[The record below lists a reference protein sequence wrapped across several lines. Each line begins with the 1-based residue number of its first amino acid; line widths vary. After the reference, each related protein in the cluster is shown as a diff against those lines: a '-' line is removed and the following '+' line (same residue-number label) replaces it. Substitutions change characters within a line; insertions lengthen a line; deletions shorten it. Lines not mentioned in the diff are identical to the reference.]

1 MNITG
6 IKVARASEQQSRGE
20 STAVV
25 WRRWYR
31 LAAQLAGL
39 VIVLSFAYGV
49 GTSEYF
55 WIREVQVIA
64 PTPQLA
70 QQVLAQIEVPATASA
85 LFYPVQ
91 RLAQAVEQCPQ
102 IKQAQVKP
110 DLPSRL
116 VVRVW
121 PRAPVAA
128 IKSNAGF
135 LLVDEEGVCISQASE
150 APADLIQIYGLIGQP
165 IPAGQKLK
173 PHVLRLLTECVTALE
188 GEEVKSGLI
197 IDFSQRYSI
206 KLCTAAGVQGKVGSS
221 DNLQRKVMMFAA
233 ILKDLQRRGAQPAY
247 IDVRIMDR
255 PVWKP

>member
-1 MNITG
+1 M
-6 IKVARASEQQSRGE
+6 ARLSQQDSRGE
-20 STAVV
+20 SEVGLWRLRYRRAVQV
-25 WRRWYR
+25 
-31 LAAQLAGL
+31 AGL
-39 VIVLSFAYGV
+39 VILFSFVYGV

-70 QQVLAQIEVPATASA
+70 QQVLAQAMVPAEASA

-91 RLAQAVEQCPQ
+91 RLAHTIEQCPQ
-102 IKQAQVKP
+102 IKQAQVEP

-116 VVRVW
+116 VIRVW
-121 PRAPVAA
+121 PREPVAA
-128 IKSNAGF
+128 IKCDTGF
-135 LLVDEEGVCISQASE
+135 SLVDEKGVCVICASR
-150 APADLIQIYGLIGQP
+150 APADLIQIYGLIQGP
-165 IPAGQKLK
+165 ISAGQRLN
-173 PHVLRLLTECVTALE
+173 PNSLNLLTQCLAGLE
-188 GEEVKSGLI
+188 NEEVRSGLI

-206 KLCTAAGVQGKVGSS
+206 RLCTAAGVQGEAGSA

-233 ILKDLQRRGAQPAY
+233 ILKELQRRGAQPAY